1 MYRRY
6 YDGYA
11 RIKPDKDSGEVI
23 VPQSTVENLSEKED
37 KTSLASD
44 DVSITSCTDNK
55 RNSLFSGKFE
65 TDDLILIGLLI
76 FLLTQSDNDDPT
88 LLIIIA
94 FIFLGDFL

>member
-11 RIKPDKDSGEVI
+11 RVKPDKDEGEVI
-23 VPQSTVENLSEKED
+23 VPQNTKNTCCD
-37 KTSLASD
+37 NDTS
-44 DVSITSCTDNK
+44 VSITSDTINTALCPDNK
-55 RNSLFSGKFE
+55 KGGLFSGSFE